1 MTRADAPFHVLFV
14 EDDEV
19 DIQSVQREI
28 VKYTL
33 PLELTIAK
41 DGIEALDKLYGTN
54 GAQKM
59 SPLPNLI
66 LLDINMPRMNG
77 IEFLKKIQAD
87 SEFKYIPVFFLT
99 TAYTT
104 NDKVATKGLRVT
116 GTIIKPLQYEDLMQ
130 IYWTIRGKGI

>member
-1 MTRADAPFHVLFV
+1 MAEAAFHILFV

-33 PLELTIAK
+33 PIQLHIAK
-41 DGIEALDKLYGTN
+41 DGIDALDKLYGTN
-54 GAQKM
+54 GETKLFPIP
-59 SPLPNLI
+59 SLI

-77 IEFLKKIQAD
+77 IEFLQKLQSDQEYK
-87 SEFKYIPVFFLT
+87 FVPVFFLT

-104 NDKVATKGLRVT
+104 NDKIATKGLRVA